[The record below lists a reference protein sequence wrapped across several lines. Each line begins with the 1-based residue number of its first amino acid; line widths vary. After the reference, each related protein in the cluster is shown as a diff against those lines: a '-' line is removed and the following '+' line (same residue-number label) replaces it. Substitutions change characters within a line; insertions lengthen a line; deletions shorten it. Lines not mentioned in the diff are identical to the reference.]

1 MKAKVLLVAESP
13 VAGTILRFDE
23 ALNRS
28 EKFSSF
34 PFVLRGYKNGAFD
47 LPVGAMGAFANW
59 SDLLASR
66 VAAADVVVLHNVAQ
80 QSIVDL
86 ILASRRKGSRVF
98 YHLHS
103 PPFEPPLY
111 AYEILSANRF
121 DGLFCV
127 AQGHSRFCQGA
138 IAIANIIE
146 DIFLID
152 GVERRSSVMVGHLR
166 TTGARWSRKVP
177 DKFSGGLEARLAPEG
192 VTVFT
197 TERLFG
203 AETVPHRIFI
213 QALQGFDYVVDD
225 VCSGL
230 FHQSSLEALKSGCLV
245 FTAADRTS
253 LDSFCSAAD
262 CPEPP
267 FDIVS
272 DPMEVAD
279 RVRYYA
285 RSPSLLDSKRVAALN
300 YSEKYLQKSR
310 LGSIFVDQ
318 LAAVVK

>member
-1 MKAKVLLVAESP
+1 MKASVLLVAESP
-13 VAGTILRFDE
+13 VAGTVMRFDE

-28 EKFSSF
+28 ERFTSF

-47 LPVGAMGAFANW
+47 LPLGAMGAFANW
-59 SDLLASR
+59 SDMFAAR
-66 VAAADVVVLHNVAQ
+66 VAAADIVVLHNVAQ

-86 ILASRRKGSRVF
+86 AFACRRKGCQVF

-111 AYEILSANRF
+111 AFEILSANAF

-127 AQGHSRFCQGA
+127 AQGHVRFCNGA
-138 IAIANIIE
+138 TAIANIIE
-146 DIFLID
+146 DVLLID
-152 GVERRSSVMVGHLR
+152 GVERRSAVMVGHLR

-177 DKFSGGLEARLAPEG
+177 DKFAAALGDRLAPEG
-192 VTVFT
+192 VSVFT

-203 AETVPHRIFI
+203 VETVPHRTFI
-213 QALQGFDYVVDD
+213 QAFQGFDYVVDD

-230 FHQSSLEALKSGCLV
+230 FHQSSMEALKAGCIV
-245 FTAADRTS
+245 FTAADGTS
-253 LDSFCSAAD
+253 LDSFCTAAE

-267 FDIVS
+267 FEIVS

-279 RVRYYA
+279 RVKHYA
-285 RSPSLLDSKRVAALN
+285 RSPSLLEAKRAQAFQ
-300 YSEKYLQKSR
+300 YSDKYLQKDR
-310 LGSIFVDQ
+310 LGDIFVNR
-318 LAAVVK
+318 LASFVS

>member
-1 MKAKVLLVAESP
+1 MKTKVLLVAESP

-28 EKFSSF
+28 EQFSCF

-47 LPVGAMGAFANW
+47 LPVGAMGVFANW
-59 SDLLASR
+59 SDLLVQKVS
-66 VAAADVVVLHNVAQ
+66 AADVVVLHNVAQ

-86 ILASRRKGSRVF
+86 VFASRRKGCSVF

-111 AYEILSANRF
+111 AFDILATNSF
-121 DGLFCV
+121 DSVFCV

-138 IAIANIIE
+138 MAIANIIE
-146 DIFLID
+146 DPFLID

-177 DKFSGGLEARLAPEG
+177 DKFAGTLEAQLAPEG
-192 VTVFT
+192 VGVFT

-203 AETVPHRIFI
+203 VETVPNRMFV

-230 FHQSSLEALKSGCLV
+230 FHQSSLEALKAGCVV

-253 LDSFCSAAD
+253 LESFCGAAD

-267 FDIVS
+267 FEIVS
-272 DPMEVAD
+272 DPVEVVD
-279 RVRYYA
+279 RVRHYA
-285 RSPSLLDSKRVAALN
+285 RSPSLLESRRMTALG
-300 YSEKYLQKSR
+300 YGEKYLQKSR
-310 LGSIFVDQ
+310 LGNIFVDR
-318 LAAVVK
+318 LASTLK